1 MNLRSI
7 SLHKNNT
14 ISDALKILN
23 LSKHQ
28 IILIK
33 NNKNQFMGTVTDGD
47 IRRALIKEKNFN
59 SKLSEIMNKNPFVL
73 RKKISSQQARL
84 LMEENEI
91 LQIPVIDKNKK
102 VTKIYFWNKKDSTER
117 KNLFFLLAG
126 GFGKR
131 LLPLTKKKPK
141 ALIKVFNKPMMEHV
155 IQRAKRFGFFNFI
168 LSIYYYGT
176 QIKSYFKNGKSLGVK
191 ISYIKE
197 NKPLG
202 TAGSLYLLKKL
213 KDKYVLVTNCDVISD
228 IDYGDVIEYHKK
240 HNADVTMVIKRYEI
254 QNSFGVIKTKDNN
267 FVSYQ
272 EKKMQYENI
281 NTGIYV
287 FNVKNFKLLKREE
300 HKDMNEFF
308 EDLAKLGKKVIVY
321 PIYERWVDLGQKEYI
336 KNIKRKRK
344 NKYKF

>member
-1 MNLRSI
+1 
-7 SLHKNNT
+7 
-14 ISDALKILN
+14 
-23 LSKHQ
+23 
-28 IILIK
+28 
-33 NNKNQFMGTVTDGD
+33 
-47 IRRALIKEKNFN
+47 
-59 SKLSEIMNKNPFVL
+59 
-73 RKKISSQQARL
+73 
-84 LMEENEI
+84 
-91 LQIPVIDKNKK
+91 
-102 VTKIYFWNKKDSTER
+102 
-117 KNLFFLLAG
+117 
-126 GFGKR
+126 
-131 LLPLTKKKPK
+131 
-141 ALIKVFNKPMMEHV
+141 MEHV

>member
-131 LLPLTKKKPK
+131 LWPLTKNIP
-141 ALIKVFNKPMMEHV
+141 KPMIKINNIPIIEHILKKAK
-155 IQRAKRFGFFNFI
+155 IQG
-168 LSIYYYGT
+168 
-176 QIKSYFKNGKSLGVK
+176 FKNFYISVFYKKKK
-191 ISYIKE
+191 IIDHFKKKTEYKNINYTHE
-197 NKPLG
+197 TRPLG
-202 TAGSLYLLKKL
+202 TAGSLKLINKKTTLPIIITNGDTILNINFSDLLKF
-213 KDKYVLVTNCDVISD
+213 
-228 IDYGDVIEYHKK
+228 HKK
-240 HNADVTMVIKRYEI
+240 NKAFATMVVQQVYRTSK
-254 QNSFGVIKTKDNN
+254 FGVIKTKGTIISDII
-267 FVSYQ
+267 
-272 EKKMQYENI
+272 EKPSEKINI
-281 NTGIYV
+281 NTGMYILNPKALNYIGNKKIDMPQV
-287 FNVKNFKLLKREE
+287 FLKL
-300 HKDMNEFF
+300 
-308 EDLAKLGKKVIVY
+308 KKKKKKIIIY
-321 PIYERWVDLGQKEYI
+321 PIYDEWLDLGDKETLKKI
-336 KNIKRKRK
+336 KD
-344 NKYKF
+344 KYK